1 MSLVHLH
8 LMLNHAPVIGVVFAA
23 LLLSIAVLRHSDEL
37 TKVAFGFLVLLGG
50 ATALVFATGGP
61 AEQAI
66 EKLPTFS
73 REITE
78 RHEDAA
84 VAATAVMVAI
94 GVFALIALVVYR
106 RRPVARRVTVTAVV
120 AVFAAIGV
128 VGYVANLGGQ
138 IRHTEIR
145 AGAGAGAASAA
156 AGVAQSTEA
165 QQGREHR

>member
-8 LMLNHAPVIGVVFAA
+8 LILNHAPVIGVVFAM
-23 LLLSIAVLRHSDEL
+23 LLLALAAMRQSDEL
-37 TKVAFGFLVLLGG
+37 TKVALGFLVLLGA
-50 ATALVFATGGP
+50 ATAVVFATGGA

-66 EKLPTFS
+66 EKLPAFS

-84 VAATAVMVAI
+84 VAATAMMVAI
-94 GVFALIALVVYR
+94 GVLASIALVIYR
-106 RRPVARRVTVTAVV
+106 GRAVPRRVTIAAVV
-120 AVFAAIGV
+120 AVLASVGV

-145 AGAGAGAASAA
+145 AGGASAV
-156 AGVAQSTEA
+156 AGVVQATEA
-165 QQGREHR
+165 RDAPERR

>member
-1 MSLVHLH
+1 
-8 LMLNHAPVIGVVFAA
+8 MLNHAPVIGVVFAA
-23 LLLSIAVLRHSDEL
+23 LLLSVAVLRHSDEL

-145 AGAGAGAASAA
+145 AGAGAASAA